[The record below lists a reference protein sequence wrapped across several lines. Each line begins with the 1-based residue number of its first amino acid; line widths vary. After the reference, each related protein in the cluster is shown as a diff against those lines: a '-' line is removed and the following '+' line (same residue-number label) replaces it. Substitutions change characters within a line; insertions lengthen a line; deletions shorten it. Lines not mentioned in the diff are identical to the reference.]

1 MLNVGCC
8 FFLLML
14 LLCVVLCCEC
24 NDAGDPVDAASL
36 HYAAPG
42 NLMRSAPRKV
52 RETVLSSPCVCR
64 CCAACAALIAHGGGA
79 CCDARTRAATR
90 SDVEDALTRA
100 NSQFLQEERE
110 RWSATEAK
118 GRSAPKNMRFV
129 QGPAGPRFA
138 TLTRQACRL
147 DLGLWR
153 GLNSLKR
160 TCASHSTNPPDIT
173 GRRSGARESQKICI
187 KPKSVHRDVFDGVHV
202 TKIPRQ
208 DGQRGVG
215 RQNRAHGSS
224 QIDESE
230 KAPTMSCLANDV
242 EEAPPWSQH

>member
-1 MLNVGCC
+1 MRGLVLRRDQMLK
-8 FFLLML
+8 ML
-14 LLCVVLCCEC
+14 
-24 NDAGDPVDAASL
+24 P
-36 HYAAPG
+36 
-42 NLMRSAPRKV
+42 
-52 RETVLSSPCVCR
+52 
-64 CCAACAALIAHGGGA
+64 
-79 CCDARTRAATR
+79 
-90 SDVEDALTRA
+90 TRA

-173 GRRSGARESQKICI
+173 GRRSGAREIQKICI

-224 QIDESE
+224 QIEESE